1 METWQFILQSLRENI
16 PVILLYVLESKGS
29 SPGRQGFCMAV
40 NAQNKLCGSI
50 GGGIMEYKFAEQAKA
65 MLAAGEIVQPLV
77 RRQVHDKEASE
88 QSGMICS
95 GEQTIFLCPLQQSDT
110 ATVQQL
116 VQSLEQHEPGQLRL
130 SPNGISFSFT
140 PMPEPFWYHY
150 SAPDEWE
157 LLERTG
163 IKNRLYIIGG
173 GHCALAFSALMR
185 TMDFY
190 ITVLDERTGL
200 HTMELNTTAQEKKVI
215 ENYTLLG
222 DYITGGPDVYVV
234 IMTFGYRTDQVALRA
249 LQHKSFRY
257 LGVLGSKHKMKKLL
271 EEWKAEG
278 IDENWLNQVHTPIG
292 IPVNSRTPA
301 EIAVSIAA
309 EIIREK
315 NK

>member
-16 PVILLYVLESKGS
+16 PVILLYVLESTGS

-65 MLAAGEIVQPLV
+65 MLASGEIVQPLV

-95 GEQTIFLCPLQQSDT
+95 GEQTIFLCPLQQRDT

-140 PMPEPFWYHY
+140 PMPEPFRYHY
-150 SAPDEWE
+150 STPNDWE

-185 TMDFY
+185 TLDFF
-190 ITVLDERTGL
+190 ITVIDERAGL
-200 HTMELNTTAQEKKVI
+200 HTIELNTSAQEKKVI
-215 ENYTLLG
+215 ENYTMLG
-222 DYITGGPDVYVV
+222 DYITEGPDVYVV

-292 IPVNSRTPA
+292 MAINSRTPA

>member
-77 RRQVHDKEASE
+77 RRQVHDKEATE

-95 GEQTIFLCPLQQSDT
+95 GEQTIFLWPLQQRDT

>member
-77 RRQVHDKEASE
+77 RRQVHDKEATE
-88 QSGMICS
+88 QSGMISS
-95 GEQTIFLCPLQQSDT
+95 GEQTIFLWPLQQRDT

-140 PMPEPFWYHY
+140 PMLEPFWYNY
-150 SAPDEWE
+150 SGPDEWE